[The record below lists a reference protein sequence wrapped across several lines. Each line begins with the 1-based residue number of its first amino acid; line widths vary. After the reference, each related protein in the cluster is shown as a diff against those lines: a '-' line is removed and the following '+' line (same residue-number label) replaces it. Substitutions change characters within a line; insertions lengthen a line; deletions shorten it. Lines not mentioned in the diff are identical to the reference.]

1 MLEGVQFI
9 WLETESV
16 VCEDGRE
23 KMSLDVF
30 ELAGEIG
37 RKACHGQQF
46 NFIRSLFIFGGDRL
60 MIQLSLREKKNS
72 ELLYF
77 ADWGFFFLN
86 IFSLY

>member
-1 MLEGVQFI
+1 M
-9 WLETESV
+9 
-16 VCEDGRE
+16 CEDGRE

-60 MIQLSLREKKNS
+60 MIQLSLREKKNQNYYI
-72 ELLYF
+72 LLTGGSSF
-77 ADWGFFFLN
+77 
-86 IFSLY
+86 